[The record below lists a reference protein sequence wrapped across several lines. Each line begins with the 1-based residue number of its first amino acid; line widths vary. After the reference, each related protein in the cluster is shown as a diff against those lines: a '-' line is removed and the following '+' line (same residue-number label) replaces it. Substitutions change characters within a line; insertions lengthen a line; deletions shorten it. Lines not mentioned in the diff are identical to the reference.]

1 MNRETILSRM
11 KEEGLRLTPQRVQ
24 IVELLFE
31 LSHPTAERIYS
42 SMLEKFPYASQ
53 ATVYNTLKR
62 LKELG
67 LARELANG
75 DKSSHY
81 EIAESEHW
89 HFNCRSCGE
98 IFDVEASPSEPLLAV
113 GGQRGSFHVEGYQVE
128 FYGLCPN
135 CKG

>member
-1 MNRETILSRM
+1 MNKDTIVNRM

-31 LSHPTAERIYS
+31 LSHPTAERIYAA
-42 SMLEKFPYASQ
+42 MIEKFPYASQ
-53 ATVYNTLKR
+53 ATVYNTLKM

-67 LARELANG
+67 LARELSAG

-89 HFNCRSCGE
+89 HFNCRACGE
-98 IFDVEASPSEPLLAV
+98 IFDLEANLSEPLLAV
-113 GGQRGSFHVEGYQVE
+113 GTQRGAFQVDSYQVE
-128 FYGLCPN
+128 FYGLCAK
-135 CKG
+135 CRV

>member
-1 MNRETILSRM
+1 MNRDTILNRM
-11 KEEGLRLTPQRVQ
+11 KEEGLRLTPQRGR

-31 LSHPTAERIYS
+31 LSHPTADRLYASLI
-42 SMLEKFPYASQ
+42 EKFPYASQ
-53 ATVYNTLKR
+53 ATVYNTLKK

-98 IFDVEASPSEPLLAV
+98 IYDLEANLSEPLLAV
-113 GGQRGSFHVEGYQVE
+113 GAQQGAFQVDGCQVE
-128 FYGLCPN
+128 FYGLCAK
-135 CKG
+135 CTA